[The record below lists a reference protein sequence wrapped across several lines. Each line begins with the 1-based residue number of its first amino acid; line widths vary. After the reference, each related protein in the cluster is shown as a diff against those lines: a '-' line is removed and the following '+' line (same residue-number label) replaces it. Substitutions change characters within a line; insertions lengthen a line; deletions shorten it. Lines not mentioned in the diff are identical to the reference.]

1 VLNICNLECTLI
13 ATRTTA
19 RLQTGEVVQI
29 LGESIHYLQNRT
41 KYQLQLKSLSVATE
55 GDVPIAI
62 GIVSQLH
69 LH

>member
-1 VLNICNLECTLI
+1 LI

-19 RLQTGEVVQI
+19 RLQTEEVVQI
-29 LGESIHYLQNRT
+29 LGESIQYLQNRN